1 MMKIFDFQVNN
12 SIHFKRLEIVEVDA
26 LYQPVD

>member
-1 MMKIFDFQVNN
+1 MMKIFDLQVNN
-12 SIHFKRLEIVEVDA
+12 SIHFERLEIAEVDA